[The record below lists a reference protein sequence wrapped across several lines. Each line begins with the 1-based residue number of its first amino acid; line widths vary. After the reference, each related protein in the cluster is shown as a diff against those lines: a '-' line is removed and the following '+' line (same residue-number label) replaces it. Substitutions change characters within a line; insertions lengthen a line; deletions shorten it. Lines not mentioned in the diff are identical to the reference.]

1 MTGTQRGRRRLGLPT
16 VMDERAAKAA
26 RARKQLRRH
35 QEARRRREEVANQA
49 ERLAPAPAGTA
60 SGPPGVAGAPAPS
73 APTPRDEPPRQ
84 APVPEGQAAT
94 NQSSKPPRATHP
106 TDPHGQPIFAT
117 AATDAYHAITH
128 QAAGLFSFARD
139 HAMDLFQRDAT
150 GSVPEAASASGAKT
164 QDTAAPRADA
174 PAPAAPA
181 TDAAPVPSAAD
192 LFGHVTERVPAW
204 QAQVPWEA
212 PATSDAPSDSS
223 GNVPSDAPQDA
234 APAAADLFGASAPP
248 ALPTVPEGRETTGP
262 ELCSPAP
269 VRPTQAKPLASSLMA
284 DDLGE
289 PTTAELF
296 GAQETEE
303 HGRPAQGAD
312 GREPSEYGLE
322 GYYGWHEHV
331 GHYPAGQEYY
341 PEGEYPERQE
351 YLEGQEYYPEGE
363 YPERQEYL
371 EGQEY
376 YPEGEYPEGQEYLE
390 GQEYPEGEYPEGQ
403 EYYPKEHEHAERHE
417 HPDGHEYRY
426 EAEYLQG
433 HGHDTEGHEH
443 HFDGQDTGPEGQGH
457 PEGHAPYS
465 EGQVF
470 HTHDQEHHFEQ
481 DAFPKD
487 PSSYPEDQEYLQGQE
502 SYSKRHEHLAGP
514 LHPNDQEAQPKADD
528 VPASLGAPFAAQSSQ
543 PEPSSVP
550 ERGIAPDPDGS
561 RDINALFGSSSDAPF
576 TQQDTDQTV
585 PLGTDK
591 QVCTDTANL
600 FGADRQVGD
609 LFGADKQV
617 ESDTA
622 NLFGTD
628 QQVESDTAN
637 LFGADKQ
644 VESNSANLL
653 GTDQQVDS
661 NSANLFGADRQVDS
675 DSATLFGADKQVE
688 SDSANLFGADRQV
701 GDLFVTPADGHV
713 DELFGAPLPADA
725 HPPISHTHTPTD
737 AESGTDA
744 GADTTADA
752 PRESRNA
759 GALLGTVPSEAFTL
773 DDGNVFDS
781 LDAPAGAA
789 ERDAPTSAAP
799 HARESDALFVPPAS
813 TDKTYAL
820 DEDPF
825 SSSDALAPT
834 ADVNAPPASRDV
846 DGLFDSASGAAGTE
860 QHDTKQASAEGRLP
874 SVHIAPAHVLMDSG
888 TYESLDLSADGVRE
902 AERPAAPAESAA
914 APRPHTPA
922 PEPPATS
929 SALPTAPQPP
939 AGDFAPAT
947 DDADRSVHD
956 HGERVAF
963 EAELNEVHATAAA
976 LETELAAVRAEL
988 ASAAEA
994 RDALRRESEQL
1005 QRDLSTRV
1013 AEARAAPSNAVLEA
1027 ARDES
1032 AMLRAELER
1041 ERKEH
1046 AAATDALRREHAAA
1060 MDSLRKEYAASA
1072 DALRKEH
1079 ATAIDT
1085 LCRDYDAR
1093 LRQVEGR
1100 LDARPNERRVSAPRM
1115 HRRSATAAAAPPR
1128 LAPLAEKET
1137 GMFSAPRRPTETP
1150 RMRRQEPLP
1159 PSQQHQ
1165 RRTSLQMLRARM
1177 DEAGAPPAPPLPTST
1192 LSIRR
1197 DEDVA
1202 MSAVESRDHARAQPS
1217 QFSQD
1222 ALLFCPSCRNDL
1234 IIV

>member
-150 GSVPEAASASGAKT
+150 GFVPEAASASGAKT

-376 YPEGEYPEGQEYLE
+376 PERQEYLEGQEYPEGEYPEGQEYLE

-591 QVCTDTANL
+591 QVYTDTANL

-609 LFGADKQV
+609 
-617 ESDTA
+617 
-622 NLFGTD
+622 
-628 QQVESDTAN
+628 
-637 LFGADKQ
+637 
-644 VESNSANLL
+644 
-653 GTDQQVDS
+653 
-661 NSANLFGADRQVDS
+661 
-675 DSATLFGADKQVE
+675 LFGADKQVE

-789 ERDAPTSAAP
+789 ERDAPTSAAL

>member
-35 QEARRRREEVANQA
+35 QEARRHREEVANQA

-150 GSVPEAASASGAKT
+150 GSAPEAASASGAKT

-341 PEGEYPERQE
+341 PEGEYPER
-351 YLEGQEYYPEGE
+351 
-363 YPERQEYL
+363 
-371 EGQEY
+371 
-376 YPEGEYPEGQEYLE
+376 QEYLE

-591 QVCTDTANL
+591 QVYTDTANL

-617 ESDTA
+617 ESDT
-622 NLFGTD
+622 
-628 QQVESDTAN
+628 
-637 LFGADKQ
+637 
-644 VESNSANLL
+644 
-653 GTDQQVDS
+653 
-661 NSANLFGADRQVDS
+661 ANLFGADRQVDS

-688 SDSANLFGADRQV
+688 SDSANLFGADKQV

-789 ERDAPTSAAP
+789 ERDAPTSAAL

>member
-1 MTGTQRGRRRLGLPT
+1 M
-16 VMDERAAKAA
+16 
-26 RARKQLRRH
+26 
-35 QEARRRREEVANQA
+35 
-49 ERLAPAPAGTA
+49 
-60 SGPPGVAGAPAPS
+60 
-73 APTPRDEPPRQ
+73 
-84 APVPEGQAAT
+84 PEGQAAT

-150 GSVPEAASASGAKT
+150 GFVPEAASASGAKT

-331 GHYPAGQEYY
+331 GHYPA
-341 PEGEYPERQE
+341 
-351 YLEGQEYYPEGE
+351 GQEYYPEGE

-591 QVCTDTANL
+591 QVYTDTANL

-617 ESDTA
+617 ESD
-622 NLFGTD
+622 
-628 QQVESDTAN
+628 
-637 LFGADKQ
+637 
-644 VESNSANLL
+644 
-653 GTDQQVDS
+653 
-661 NSANLFGADRQVDS
+661 
-675 DSATLFGADKQVE
+675 SAT
-688 SDSANLFGADRQV
+688 LFGADRQV

-789 ERDAPTSAAP
+789 ERDAPTSAAL

>member
-35 QEARRRREEVANQA
+35 QEARRHREEVANQA

-150 GSVPEAASASGAKT
+150 GFVPEAASASGAKT

-376 YPEGEYPEGQEYLE
+376 PERQEYLE

-591 QVCTDTANL
+591 QVYTDTANL

-617 ESDTA
+617 ESD
-622 NLFGTD
+622 
-628 QQVESDTAN
+628 
-637 LFGADKQ
+637 
-644 VESNSANLL
+644 
-653 GTDQQVDS
+653 
-661 NSANLFGADRQVDS
+661 
-675 DSATLFGADKQVE
+675 SAT
-688 SDSANLFGADRQV
+688 LFGADRQV

>member
-150 GSVPEAASASGAKT
+150 GFVPEAASASGAKT

-376 YPEGEYPEGQEYLE
+376 
-390 GQEYPEGEYPEGQ
+390 PEGEYPEGQ

-591 QVCTDTANL
+591 QVYTDTANL

-617 ESDTA
+617 ESD
-622 NLFGTD
+622 
-628 QQVESDTAN
+628 
-637 LFGADKQ
+637 
-644 VESNSANLL
+644 SAN
-653 GTDQQVDS
+653 
-661 NSANLFGADRQVDS
+661 
-675 DSATLFGADKQVE
+675 LFGADKQVE
-688 SDSANLFGADRQV
+688 SDSATLFGADRQV

>member
-1 MTGTQRGRRRLGLPT
+1 M
-16 VMDERAAKAA
+16 
-26 RARKQLRRH
+26 
-35 QEARRRREEVANQA
+35 
-49 ERLAPAPAGTA
+49 
-60 SGPPGVAGAPAPS
+60 
-73 APTPRDEPPRQ
+73 
-84 APVPEGQAAT
+84 
-94 NQSSKPPRATHP
+94 
-106 TDPHGQPIFAT
+106 
-117 AATDAYHAITH
+117 
-128 QAAGLFSFARD
+128 
-139 HAMDLFQRDAT
+139 
-150 GSVPEAASASGAKT
+150 
-164 QDTAAPRADA
+164 
-174 PAPAAPA
+174 
-181 TDAAPVPSAAD
+181 
-192 LFGHVTERVPAW
+192 
-204 QAQVPWEA
+204 
-212 PATSDAPSDSS
+212 
-223 GNVPSDAPQDA
+223 
-234 APAAADLFGASAPP
+234 
-248 ALPTVPEGRETTGP
+248 
-262 ELCSPAP
+262 
-269 VRPTQAKPLASSLMA
+269 
-284 DDLGE
+284 
-289 PTTAELF
+289 
-296 GAQETEE
+296 
-303 HGRPAQGAD
+303 
-312 GREPSEYGLE
+312 
-322 GYYGWHEHV
+322 
-331 GHYPAGQEYY
+331 
-341 PEGEYPERQE
+341 
-351 YLEGQEYYPEGE
+351 
-363 YPERQEYL
+363 
-371 EGQEY
+371 
-376 YPEGEYPEGQEYLE
+376 
-390 GQEYPEGEYPEGQ
+390 
-403 EYYPKEHEHAERHE
+403 
-417 HPDGHEYRY
+417 
-426 EAEYLQG
+426 
-433 HGHDTEGHEH
+433 
-443 HFDGQDTGPEGQGH
+443 
-457 PEGHAPYS
+457 
-465 EGQVF
+465 
-470 HTHDQEHHFEQ
+470 
-481 DAFPKD
+481 
-487 PSSYPEDQEYLQGQE
+487 
-502 SYSKRHEHLAGP
+502 
-514 LHPNDQEAQPKADD
+514 
-528 VPASLGAPFAAQSSQ
+528 
-543 PEPSSVP
+543 
-550 ERGIAPDPDGS
+550 
-561 RDINALFGSSSDAPF
+561 
-576 TQQDTDQTV
+576 
-585 PLGTDK
+585 
-591 QVCTDTANL
+591 
-600 FGADRQVGD
+600 
-609 LFGADKQV
+609 
-617 ESDTA
+617 
-622 NLFGTD
+622 
-628 QQVESDTAN
+628 
-637 LFGADKQ
+637 
-644 VESNSANLL
+644 
-653 GTDQQVDS
+653 
-661 NSANLFGADRQVDS
+661 
-675 DSATLFGADKQVE
+675 
-688 SDSANLFGADRQV
+688 
-701 GDLFVTPADGHV
+701 

>member
-1 MTGTQRGRRRLGLPT
+1 M
-16 VMDERAAKAA
+16 
-26 RARKQLRRH
+26 
-35 QEARRRREEVANQA
+35 
-49 ERLAPAPAGTA
+49 
-60 SGPPGVAGAPAPS
+60 
-73 APTPRDEPPRQ
+73 
-84 APVPEGQAAT
+84 PEGQAAT

-150 GSVPEAASASGAKT
+150 GFVPEAASASGAKT

-376 YPEGEYPEGQEYLE
+376 PEGEYPEGQEYLE

-591 QVCTDTANL
+591 QVYTDTANL

-617 ESDTA
+617 ESD
-622 NLFGTD
+622 
-628 QQVESDTAN
+628 SAN
-637 LFGADKQ
+637 LFGADK
-644 VESNSANLL
+644 
-653 GTDQQVDS
+653 
-661 NSANLFGADRQVDS
+661 
-675 DSATLFGADKQVE
+675 
-688 SDSANLFGADRQV
+688 QV

>member
-1 MTGTQRGRRRLGLPT
+1 M
-16 VMDERAAKAA
+16 
-26 RARKQLRRH
+26 
-35 QEARRRREEVANQA
+35 
-49 ERLAPAPAGTA
+49 
-60 SGPPGVAGAPAPS
+60 
-73 APTPRDEPPRQ
+73 
-84 APVPEGQAAT
+84 
-94 NQSSKPPRATHP
+94 
-106 TDPHGQPIFAT
+106 
-117 AATDAYHAITH
+117 
-128 QAAGLFSFARD
+128 
-139 HAMDLFQRDAT
+139 
-150 GSVPEAASASGAKT
+150 
-164 QDTAAPRADA
+164 
-174 PAPAAPA
+174 
-181 TDAAPVPSAAD
+181 
-192 LFGHVTERVPAW
+192 
-204 QAQVPWEA
+204 
-212 PATSDAPSDSS
+212 
-223 GNVPSDAPQDA
+223 
-234 APAAADLFGASAPP
+234 
-248 ALPTVPEGRETTGP
+248 
-262 ELCSPAP
+262 
-269 VRPTQAKPLASSLMA
+269 
-284 DDLGE
+284 
-289 PTTAELF
+289 
-296 GAQETEE
+296 
-303 HGRPAQGAD
+303 
-312 GREPSEYGLE
+312 
-322 GYYGWHEHV
+322 
-331 GHYPAGQEYY
+331 
-341 PEGEYPERQE
+341 
-351 YLEGQEYYPEGE
+351 
-363 YPERQEYL
+363 
-371 EGQEY
+371 
-376 YPEGEYPEGQEYLE
+376 
-390 GQEYPEGEYPEGQ
+390 
-403 EYYPKEHEHAERHE
+403 
-417 HPDGHEYRY
+417 
-426 EAEYLQG
+426 
-433 HGHDTEGHEH
+433 
-443 HFDGQDTGPEGQGH
+443 
-457 PEGHAPYS
+457 
-465 EGQVF
+465 F

-591 QVCTDTANL
+591 QVYTDTANL

-617 ESDTA
+617 ESD
-622 NLFGTD
+622 
-628 QQVESDTAN
+628 
-637 LFGADKQ
+637 
-644 VESNSANLL
+644 SAN
-653 GTDQQVDS
+653 
-661 NSANLFGADRQVDS
+661 
-675 DSATLFGADKQVE
+675 LFGADKQVE
-688 SDSANLFGADRQV
+688 SDSATLFGADRQV

>member
-150 GSVPEAASASGAKT
+150 GFVPEAASASGAKT

-376 YPEGEYPEGQEYLE
+376 PEGEYPEGQEYLE

-591 QVCTDTANL
+591 QVYTDTANL

-617 ESDTA
+617 ESD
-622 NLFGTD
+622 
-628 QQVESDTAN
+628 SAN
-637 LFGADKQ
+637 LFGADK
-644 VESNSANLL
+644 
-653 GTDQQVDS
+653 
-661 NSANLFGADRQVDS
+661 
-675 DSATLFGADKQVE
+675 
-688 SDSANLFGADRQV
+688 QV

>member
-35 QEARRRREEVANQA
+35 QEARRHREEVANQA

-150 GSVPEAASASGAKT
+150 GFVPEAASASGAKT

-376 YPEGEYPEGQEYLE
+376 PERQEYLEGQEYPEGEYPEGQEYLE

-591 QVCTDTANL
+591 QVYTDTANL

-617 ESDTA
+617 ESD
-622 NLFGTD
+622 
-628 QQVESDTAN
+628 SAN
-637 LFGADKQ
+637 LFGADK
-644 VESNSANLL
+644 
-653 GTDQQVDS
+653 
-661 NSANLFGADRQVDS
+661 
-675 DSATLFGADKQVE
+675 
-688 SDSANLFGADRQV
+688 QV

>member
-35 QEARRRREEVANQA
+35 QEARRHREEVANQA

-150 GSVPEAASASGAKT
+150 GFVPEAASASGAKT

-351 YLEGQEYYPEGE
+351 YLEGQEY
-363 YPERQEYL
+363 PERQEYL
-371 EGQEY
+371 EGQE

-591 QVCTDTANL
+591 QVYTDTANL

-609 LFGADKQV
+609 LFGADK
-617 ESDTA
+617 
-622 NLFGTD
+622 
-628 QQVESDTAN
+628 
-637 LFGADKQ
+637 
-644 VESNSANLL
+644 
-653 GTDQQVDS
+653 
-661 NSANLFGADRQVDS
+661 
-675 DSATLFGADKQVE
+675 
-688 SDSANLFGADRQV
+688 QV

-914 APRPHTPA
+914 EPRPHTPA

>member
-1 MTGTQRGRRRLGLPT
+1 M
-16 VMDERAAKAA
+16 
-26 RARKQLRRH
+26 
-35 QEARRRREEVANQA
+35 
-49 ERLAPAPAGTA
+49 
-60 SGPPGVAGAPAPS
+60 
-73 APTPRDEPPRQ
+73 
-84 APVPEGQAAT
+84 
-94 NQSSKPPRATHP
+94 
-106 TDPHGQPIFAT
+106 
-117 AATDAYHAITH
+117 
-128 QAAGLFSFARD
+128 
-139 HAMDLFQRDAT
+139 
-150 GSVPEAASASGAKT
+150 
-164 QDTAAPRADA
+164 
-174 PAPAAPA
+174 
-181 TDAAPVPSAAD
+181 
-192 LFGHVTERVPAW
+192 
-204 QAQVPWEA
+204 
-212 PATSDAPSDSS
+212 
-223 GNVPSDAPQDA
+223 
-234 APAAADLFGASAPP
+234 
-248 ALPTVPEGRETTGP
+248 
-262 ELCSPAP
+262 
-269 VRPTQAKPLASSLMA
+269 
-284 DDLGE
+284 
-289 PTTAELF
+289 
-296 GAQETEE
+296 
-303 HGRPAQGAD
+303 
-312 GREPSEYGLE
+312 
-322 GYYGWHEHV
+322 
-331 GHYPAGQEYY
+331 
-341 PEGEYPERQE
+341 
-351 YLEGQEYYPEGE
+351 
-363 YPERQEYL
+363 
-371 EGQEY
+371 
-376 YPEGEYPEGQEYLE
+376 
-390 GQEYPEGEYPEGQ
+390 
-403 EYYPKEHEHAERHE
+403 
-417 HPDGHEYRY
+417 
-426 EAEYLQG
+426 
-433 HGHDTEGHEH
+433 
-443 HFDGQDTGPEGQGH
+443 
-457 PEGHAPYS
+457 
-465 EGQVF
+465 
-470 HTHDQEHHFEQ
+470 
-481 DAFPKD
+481 
-487 PSSYPEDQEYLQGQE
+487 
-502 SYSKRHEHLAGP
+502 
-514 LHPNDQEAQPKADD
+514 
-528 VPASLGAPFAAQSSQ
+528 PASLGAPFAAQSSQ

-591 QVCTDTANL
+591 QVYTDTANL

-617 ESDTA
+617 ESDT
-622 NLFGTD
+622 
-628 QQVESDTAN
+628 
-637 LFGADKQ
+637 
-644 VESNSANLL
+644 
-653 GTDQQVDS
+653 
-661 NSANLFGADRQVDS
+661 ANLFGADRQVDS

-688 SDSANLFGADRQV
+688 SDSANLFGADKQV

-789 ERDAPTSAAP
+789 ERDAPTSAAL